1 VTGISAVLWG
11 LFGGFAVEGLDLYGA
26 LRRRGC
32 WPWGGPEPREVGI
45 IGYAVAEAIRLI
57 IGGGLAGAA
66 AASGEVT
73 SAAGALAVGV
83 AAPLIVE
90 RLARAIPLTEPPAA
104 LAALPVDAAISSV
117 SCRVRA
123 DQAAELASDGAVT
136 DGRSQAAAAGDQH
149 AD

>member
-1 VTGISAVLWG
+1 MLWG

-45 IGYAVAEAIRLI
+45 VGYAVAEAIRLI

-66 AASGEVT
+66 ATSSEVT
-73 SAAGALAVGV
+73 SPAGALAVGV

-104 LAALPVDAAISSV
+104 ALAALPADAAVSSV
-117 SCRVRA
+117 SVRA
-123 DQAAELASDGAVT
+123 DQAAGLASDGAVT
-136 DGRSQAAAAGDQH
+136 DGRSQAAAASDQH